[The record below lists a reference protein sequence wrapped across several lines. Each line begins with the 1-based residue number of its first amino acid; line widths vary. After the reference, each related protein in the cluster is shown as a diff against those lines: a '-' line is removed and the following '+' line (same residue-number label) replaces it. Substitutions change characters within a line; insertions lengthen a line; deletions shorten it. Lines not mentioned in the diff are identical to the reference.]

1 MILGSPPLGQY
12 HSSRILSDVCSR
24 RTRSMSILPLV
35 LVANLG
41 SKLASGEFF
50 ETLEVLANVTARLQI
65 TQVAPRYACYNSTH
79 RPPPHSKRSMPDM
92 WVDRFIRNPLWTT
105 LVGALVAAMVVTL
118 FVFVRS
124 GEAAPQT
131 ADEQTPYASVS
142 PKSPMIVGGTAVTNG
157 TYPFMAHVTLYRNG
171 MPDASCAGSLIDQ
184 DSVLTAAHC
193 LKNTTGAVV
202 VVGRTDLRKKNRGQE
217 IEASRPFI
225 HPRYLG
231 SGYDAGVLKLRR
243 PVKGIKP
250 IKLASSNQNNLE
262 TPGRKLTVAGWGLMG
277 FNGTVSNRLR
287 QAQVPVV
294 PDRRAEKS
302 YDALLEPSGY
312 VPPIMIAAGNN
323 KANACV
329 GDSGGPLFDS
339 GSRTLVGIVSGGYY
353 KCGTARYPGVYTEV
367 NNPDIR
373 NFILAAAKR

>member
-1 MILGSPPLGQY
+1 
-12 HSSRILSDVCSR
+12 
-24 RTRSMSILPLV
+24 
-35 LVANLG
+35 
-41 SKLASGEFF
+41 
-50 ETLEVLANVTARLQI
+50 
-65 TQVAPRYACYNSTH
+65 
-79 RPPPHSKRSMPDM
+79 M
-92 WVDRFIRNPLWTT
+92 WVDKFIRNPLWAT
-105 LVGALVAAMVVTL
+105 LVGVLVAAMVVSF

-142 PKSPMIVGGTAVTNG
+142 SKSPMIVGGTAVPNG
-157 TYPFMAHVTLYRNG
+157 KYPFITYVKLYRDG
-171 MPDASCAGSLIDQ
+171 KRSGFCAGSLIDQ

-193 LKNTTGAVV
+193 LRDTTGAAV
-202 VVGRTDLRKKNRGQE
+202 VVGRTDLRKNRGQE
-217 IEASRPFI
+217 IGASRPFI

-231 SGYDAGVLKLRR
+231 NGYDAGVLKLRR

-250 IKLASSNQNNLE
+250 IKLATANQNNLE
-262 TPGRKLTVAGWGLMG
+262 TPERKLTVAGWGLMG
-277 FNGTVSNRLR
+277 FNGTHPNRLH

-294 PDRRAEKS
+294 SDRRAEGS
-302 YDALLEPSGY
+302 YDALHGPSDY
-312 VPPIMIAAGNN
+312 VPPIMIAAGNS
-323 KANACV
+323 KVSACV

-373 NFILAAAKR
+373 DFILAAAKR